1 MINVITE
8 HGSSFKGL
16 AAYLLHDVDRESSDR
31 VAWTETHGLATDDPE
46 RAWRIM
52 TATAKSQ
59 AELKADAG
67 VANTGRKSHK
77 HVMHYVLSWH
87 PEEREELTR
96 DEMLSAAKASMT
108 YLGTYEGEK
117 LGKGKKAKR
126 TQHADEHQAVIVC
139 HDEGGDKPLHVHVM
153 LNRVHPEH
161 GVMLPDSKDYEKLSA
176 WALDYRTAQGKED
189 YCPQRVQNAAKKA
202 EGIVTSNPRKPRNIY
217 EQEQAIE
224 ASDPA
229 SRRRA
234 QLVQHMAKAKELRA
248 KHEQM
253 KERHAAEVRELED
266 KHWAAERDERA
277 KTGEAIRSATSG
289 IRSEYASKM
298 DDMTARQAQEIDAFD
313 EAKSTAL
320 GHARNAWAAFKTKAW
335 MNEIRTKPLEAM
347 KHGFA
352 LAFSSGLQ
360 QQDIEAQHQK
370 EQDAMTAERRAAERD
385 AAREARMDEG
395 FRLDDLRQNYH
406 EQRGDLVFKHGMD
419 AAKMK
424 TEWRQLDHD
433 RLASEAEDYRRQ
445 APDADA
451 DQGGGKKPDRQ
462 IEDPAPDL
470 AQDFEPANDNAYDV
484 PIDELRD
491 IDAIR
496 QEQLDWVDQ
505 EWQLDPDPDGNEQD
519 FDRE

>member
-1 MINVITE
+1 M
-8 HGSSFKGL
+8 S
-16 AAYLLHDVDRESSDR
+16 
-31 VAWTETHGLATDDPE
+31 ATNGKNGHAIE
-46 RAWRIM
+46 
-52 TATAKSQ
+52 TATLTLDGVEVSFTPGQSLYEVTQAHAKDVPT
-59 AELKADAG
+59 LC
-67 VANTGRKSHK
+67 
-77 HVMHYVLSWH
+77 Y
-87 PEEREELTR
+87 
-96 DEMLSAAKASMT
+96 
-108 YLGTYEGEK
+108 
-117 LGKGKKAKR
+117 
-126 TQHADEHQAVIVC
+126 
-139 HDEGGDKPLHVHVM
+139 
-153 LNRVHPEH
+153 
-161 GVMLPDSKDYEKLSA
+161 
-176 WALDYRTAQGKED
+176 
-189 YCPQRVQNAAKKA
+189 
-202 EGIVTSNPRKPRNIY
+202 
-217 EQEQAIE
+217 
-224 ASDPA
+224 
-229 SRRRA
+229 
-234 QLVQHMAKAKELRA
+234 
-248 KHEQM
+248 
-253 KERHAAEVRELED
+253 
-266 KHWAAERDERA
+266 DERLEA
-277 KTGEAIRSATSG
+277 FGACRLCAVEVEAIRSATSG

-298 DDMTARQAQEIDAFD
+298 DDMMARQAQEIDAFD

-320 GHARNAWAAFKTKAW
+320 GHARNAWAAFKTRAW

-370 EQDAMTAERRAAERD
+370 EQDAMTAERRSAERD

-445 APDADA
+445 APDADQ
-451 DQGGGKKPDRQ
+451 DGSGSDGGKKPDRQ

-484 PIDELRD
+484 PIDELRE

-496 QEQLDWVDQ
+496 RQQLDWVND
-505 EWQLDPDPDGNEQD
+505 EWDSSPEHESNDQD